1 MTSLF
6 MFFPMWTGF
15 HTGYAKFHQ
24 TDACMFLDVDHGL
37 NPVTESAHLRLGG
50 NQLLSTTPALE
61 LKSNA
66 GRKPD
71 SQAIFKPKESSILA
85 PGSSCFMSTLL
96 GFSIEGI
103 LGQCAKAQKINFY
116 HWRWKSTLLPIVSLR
131 INYISSSATML
142 WSLFA
147 LTRRQNYFNL
157 HFWKTTLTQIS
168 L

>member
-6 MFFPMWTGF
+6 IFIPIWTGF

-24 TDACMFLDVDHGL
+24 TNAFMFLDVDHGL
-37 NPVTESAHLRLGG
+37 NVVTESAHLRLGC
-50 NQLLSTTPALE
+50 NKLLSTTPVLE
-61 LKSNA
+61 LNNDA

-85 PGSSCFMSTLL
+85 PGSSCFMLTLV

-116 HWRWKSTLLPIVSLR
+116 H
-131 INYISSSATML
+131 
-142 WSLFA
+142 
-147 LTRRQNYFNL
+147 
-157 HFWKTTLTQIS
+157 
-168 L
+168 